1 MESFDGDNSGNHLD
15 KPGDSD
21 GGSNDTLEAK
31 IAELRKTKEQLK
43 RAKDDAT
50 DSWLDSKPLIDELER
65 LKSELTITQNQN
77 SISNNMISEL
87 ESKLET
93 LVKDIR
99 AKREEEL
106 RAVKTVNEMN
116 RVLEQTRKELEQLKA
131 DRDDERRTRS
141 KLKNTLRLRRQT
153 LRTLQFTLRAVRIE
167 SEAFGA
173 SAAKEIQYIDH
184 LESDNSPVELTQE
197 DYYAL
202 KRRAKEETSLATW
215 RVSVAMEQRAT
226 AEAAQNSAL
235 KRLKETRPDKKS
247 PSRKGNGKM
256 VEVEE
261 TKEEE
266 AGDLDLIKLDVD
278 EVPNK
283 DFALPKARAKEINQN
298 KKGKPQLMNKSKSR
312 RNTVLTVKK
321 KISIVARIKFFLGS
335 IKGMFR

>member
-1 MESFDGDNSGNHLD
+1 MESLDGKNMGNHLD
-15 KPGDSD
+15 KPRDSD
-21 GGSNDTLEAK
+21 EGSDDTLEAK

-65 LKSELTITQNQN
+65 LKSELIITQNQN
-77 SISNNMISEL
+77 SVSNNMISEL

-93 LVKDIR
+93 IVKDIR

-131 DRDDERRTRS
+131 DKDDEHRTRS

-167 SEAFGA
+167 SEAFRE
-173 SAAKEIQYIDH
+173 SATKAIQYIDH
-184 LESDNSPVELTQE
+184 PESDHSPVELTQE

-226 AEAAQNSAL
+226 AEAAQISAL

-247 PSRKGNGKM
+247 QRINGNGKM
-256 VEVEE
+256 VEVDE
-261 TKEEE
+261 TEQEE
-266 AGDLDLIKLDVD
+266 AGDQDLTKLDVD

-283 DFALPKARAKEINQN
+283 DFELPKARAKEINRVS
-298 KKGKPQLMNKSKSR
+298 KGNYS
-312 RNTVLTVKK
+312 
-321 KISIVARIKFFLGS
+321 
-335 IKGMFR
+335 